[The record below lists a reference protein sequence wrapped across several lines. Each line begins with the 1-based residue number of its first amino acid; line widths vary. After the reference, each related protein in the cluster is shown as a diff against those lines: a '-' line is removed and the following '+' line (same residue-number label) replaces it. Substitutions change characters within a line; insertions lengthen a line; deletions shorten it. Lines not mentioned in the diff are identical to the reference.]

1 MVRIFITNE
10 GTKLYY
16 IVLVIDLRTK
26 IYIQHLNSLFFY
38 DHFQLTDAEIVI
50 LSMRTAFWDIVNA
63 TQDIL
68 VMDMNAERMVSV
80 AIDKALYRSNDYT
93 VRNPNP
99 NFIQYPNLKNDFE
112 QRGLTLVTRLSIQ
125 R

>member
-1 MVRIFITNE
+1 M
-10 GTKLYY
+10 
-16 IVLVIDLRTK
+16 